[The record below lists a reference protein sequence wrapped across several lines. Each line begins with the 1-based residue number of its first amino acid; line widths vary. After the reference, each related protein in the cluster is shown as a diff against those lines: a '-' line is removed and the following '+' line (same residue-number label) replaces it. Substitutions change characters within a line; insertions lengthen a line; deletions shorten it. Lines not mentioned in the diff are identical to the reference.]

1 MAHDGE
7 GGGKELGS
15 RAAAAADEEAGVA
28 THAGGADHETGN
40 GPLQPLSTTGKR
52 ERDGHGHPDEGKAL
66 KIGIYGMVNAMMAI
80 PILYGYAAIIF
91 RCVRVTL
98 WVGNPFNLVLASTH
112 DKAERA
118 DSE

>member
-1 MAHDGE
+1 M
-7 GGGKELGS
+7 
-15 RAAAAADEEAGVA
+15 A

-52 ERDGHGHPDEGKAL
+52 ERDGGHGLGHPDEGKAL

-91 RCVRVTL
+91 RCVRVTSGL
-98 WVGNPFNLVLASTH
+98 EILSPYNIIGLHT
-112 DKAERA
+112 
-118 DSE
+118 